1 MTRSKTRK
9 SALAGFAFTAALLRM
24 HVELLPNPWPE
35 APTAAEASGFAQ
47 RHAGEDTA
55 RLEAEL
61 GL

>member
-1 MTRSKTRK
+1 MK
-9 SALAGFAFTAALLRM
+9 SALAGFAFTAALLMM